1 MGLGLGA
8 IQNLLELNS
17 QGLLKDKTNVLD
29 IGSQEIHISGKDL
42 KELFENAGLE
52 KNLVDTF
59 PNINNFPSKPRPSSK
74 YLYNSF
80 GLNNYECLDINGE
93 HGAIKF
99 DLNHPFNDETKFEK
113 FDIVTDFGSCEHVYN
128 IGETYKTIH
137 KLTKTNGLIIIIQSL
152 FQGNGYFT
160 LEDTFLEGLAA
171 ANDYKILHSSYVITT
186 GEKSENGSY
195 LQFHIPRHKKLL
207 KVMDLTKLN
216 GNNSEQLE
224 ICMVM
229 QKTSKKEFKIPYQG
243 DLMSKNYNF
252 SGFNKIF
259 KKEPMS
265 HLYIPSSKMQIEEAS
280 IVEIVKALFKW
291 IHKKIK
297 LFIKKIIMKLKS

>member
-17 QGLLKDKTNVLD
+17 QGLLKGKTNVLD

-59 PNINNFPSKPRPSSK
+59 PNINNFPSSPKPSAK

-80 GLNNYECLDINGE
+80 GLNNYECIDINGQ

-113 FDIVTDFGSCEHVYN
+113 FDLVTDFGSCEHVYN

-137 KLTKTNGLIIIIQSL
+137 KLTKTNGLIVIIQSL

-160 LEDTFLEGLAA
+160 LEDTFFEGLAA
-171 ANDYKILHSSYVITT
+171 ANDYKILHSSYNVSP
-186 GEKSENGSY
+186 GEKTENGS
-195 LQFHIPRHKKLL
+195 LIQFHIPRNKKLL
-207 KVMDLTKLN
+207 KVMDLTKINENKLA
-216 GNNSEQLE
+216 SLE
-224 ICMVM
+224 ICVVM
-229 QKTSKKEFKIPYQG
+229 QKTSNKPFKIPYQG
-243 DLMSKNYNF
+243 DLMSKHYNI

-265 HLYIPSSKMQIEEAS
+265 HLYIPSSSMHIEDAS
-280 IVEIVKALFKW
+280 IVEIVKALLKWFK
-291 IHKKIK
+291 KKN
-297 LFIKKIIMKLKS
+297 